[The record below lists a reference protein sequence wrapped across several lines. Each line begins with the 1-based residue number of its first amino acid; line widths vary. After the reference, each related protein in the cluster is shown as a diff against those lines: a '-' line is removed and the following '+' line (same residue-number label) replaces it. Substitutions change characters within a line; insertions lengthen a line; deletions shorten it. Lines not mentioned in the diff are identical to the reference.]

1 MGVGQPRGRSRAP
14 KPAPWIPPR
23 AVPPRLRHPTP
34 SGILEFA
41 GLHGPDSWRT
51 GPIHP
56 HRAHSPAKKPLEGC
70 DSREAALFRVA
81 SPLPASRLLRPA
93 LAATARSPRP
103 ALRAP
108 PSHLSLFVALHS
120 NLRCTGRAPGNRM
133 YLAEARG
140 LMSAKCRKL
149 SQELLTGS
157 LTSKSEARA
166 VGPLCLPSSR
176 Q

>member
-1 MGVGQPRGRSRAP
+1 MGVGQPRGRSRTP
-14 KPAPWIPPR
+14 KPAPRIPPR
-23 AVPPRLRHPTP
+23 DVPPRLLHPTP
-34 SGILEFA
+34 QLA
-41 GLHGPDSWRT
+41 GLRGAGFQKDRT
-51 GPIHP
+51 YPPSSGS
-56 HRAHSPAKKPLEGC
+56 SPAKKPLEGC
-70 DSREAALFRVA
+70 DSREAALFRES

-120 NLRCTGRAPGNRM
+120 NLRRIGRAPGNRM